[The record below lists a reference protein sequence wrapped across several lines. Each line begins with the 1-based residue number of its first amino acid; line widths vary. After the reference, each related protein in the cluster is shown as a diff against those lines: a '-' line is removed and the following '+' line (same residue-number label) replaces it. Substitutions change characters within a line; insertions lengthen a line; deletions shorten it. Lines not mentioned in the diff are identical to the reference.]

1 MMDIIYVP
9 LDERPCN
16 YKFMPMLAKDT
27 DYNVLVPPPE
37 LLGRKKTPARVEA
50 LWNWVFENAKS
61 AEGAIL
67 SIDMLVY
74 GGIIP
79 SRLHNLTAE
88 EGKAIL
94 GKLRKL
100 RSMNASLTIYAF
112 NLIMRCPSYS
122 SSDEEPDYYEDYGTE
137 IFKSG
142 YLGHKYE
149 LNEITKDE
157 EAEYALIANRLP
169 AKILQDYTD
178 RRKINLEINKLTIDL
193 LKEGIIDFLVIPQD
207 DSAPY
212 GFTAIDQARL
222 RNYISEKNAG
232 LKVYMYPGADEV
244 GMTLFARMVNE
255 SRGYRPNVY
264 LRFSSIRSPFVIPL
278 YEDRMLYESIK
289 YHVLC
294 AGGLICDSLTDADMV
309 LMVNAP
315 AEKMLE
321 ANLQHTKGSNYTVGR
336 NLIEFVEYIDFVIN
350 TKKLTCA
357 VADVA
362 FANGG
367 DLELLDYLKQ
377 KNLLFKLSSY
387 AGWNTS
393 SNTLGTAITQ
403 AFICHLYGET
413 QSHYNFLGLRYVE
426 DAAYCAQI
434 RKLVTERYLPDMQLN
449 YFRTD
454 GPSGKVA
461 EIVKHE
467 LQKFSDS
474 YLSDGQHK
482 IIIKDT
488 YMPWSRM
495 FEVGLEVEVK
505 ISGR

>member
-1 MMDIIYVP
+1 MKNIIYVP

-16 YKFMPMLAKDT
+16 YKFMPMLARGT

-37 LLGRKKTPARVEA
+37 LLGRKKTPADVDA
-50 LWNWVFENAKS
+50 LWSWVFENAVS

-79 SRLHNLTAE
+79 SRLHKLSAA
-88 EGKAIL
+88 EGKAVL

-100 RSMNASLTIYAF
+100 KALNVSLKIYAF

-122 SSDEEPDYYEDYGTE
+122 SSDEEPDYYQDFGTE

-142 YLGHKYE
+142 FLGHKNE
-149 LNEITKDE
+149 LNETTKDE
-157 EAEYALIANRLP
+157 ETEYALIANRLP
-169 AKILQDYTD
+169 AQILQDYTS
-178 RRKINLEINKLTIDL
+178 RRKINLEINKLSVDL
-193 LKEGIIDFLVIPQD
+193 LTEGTIDFLVIPQD

-212 GFTAIDQARL
+212 GFTAIDQSKL
-222 RNYISEKNAG
+222 RNYIGEKNAG
-232 LKVYMYPGADEV
+232 LKAYMYPGADEV

-255 SRGYRPNVY
+255 AADCRPSVY
-264 LRFSSIRSPFVIPL
+264 LRFSSIRAPFVVPL
-278 YEDRMLYESIK
+278 YEDRLLYESIK

-294 AGGLICDSLTDADMV
+294 AGGLICDSLADADMV

-321 ANLQHTKGSNYTVGR
+321 ANQQQTKGSNYTVGR
-336 NLIEFVEYIDFVIN
+336 NLIEFVEYMDFVIN

-362 FANGG
+362 FANGS
-367 DLELLDYLKQ
+367 DLELLNYIKQ
-377 KNLLFKLSSY
+377 KNLLYKLCSY

-403 AFICHLYGET
+403 AFICRLYGAT
-413 QSHYNFLGLRYVE
+413 QSHYDFLGLRYVE
-426 DAAYCAQI
+426 DAAYCAQV
-434 RKLVTERYLPDMQLN
+434 RQLVTERYLPGMQLN
-449 YFRTD
+449 YFKTD
-454 GPSGKVA
+454 GPRGKAA
-461 EIVKHE
+461 EIVKQE

-474 YLSDGQHK
+474 YLGDARHN
-482 IIIKDT
+482 IVINDV

-495 FEVGLEVEVK
+495 FEVGLDVEVK
-505 ISGR
+505 G